1 MKYIWE
7 ICVCVLEELHSLHT
21 GESTEDV
28 CERLHGIW
36 IGCPRGVHVG
46 MYGER
51 RGLYAALPCPDG
63 RYRAL
68 SQAHRGLRAALA
80 SPTPR
85 ACLGPMHW
93 HICLGTS
100 KSGAGDLF

>member
-28 CERLHGIW
+28 CEGLHGIW

-46 MYGER
+46 MYGGR
-51 RGLYAALPCPDG
+51 RGLYAALPCAAPMADTG
-63 RYRAL
+63 HCLRHTGG
-68 SQAHRGLRAALA
+68 SGLPL
-80 SPTPR
+80 PPPPP
-85 ACLGPMHW
+85 GP
-93 HICLGTS
+93 
-100 KSGAGDLF
+100 A